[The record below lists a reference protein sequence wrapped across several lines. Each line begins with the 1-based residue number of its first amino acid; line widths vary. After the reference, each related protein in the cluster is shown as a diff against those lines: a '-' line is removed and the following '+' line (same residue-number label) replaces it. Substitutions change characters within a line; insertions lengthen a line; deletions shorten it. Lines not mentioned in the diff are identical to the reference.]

1 MRYSLIL
8 EYLIDFCFIT
18 EFIIKIIAYGFFMD
32 EHSYLTGKYF
42 IYINLDNWNRL
53 DFLIV
58 FSSIVDMILIYH
70 EVRALWILRILRLI
84 KIIRSLRFIS
94 QNSNIKHVVKALLL
108 SAGALANVTWV
119 VFIFYL
125 MYAILGMSLLKGKLG
140 YCDINN
146 YYKISI

>member
-108 SAGALANVTWV
+108 SAGALANVTLV

>member
-8 EYLIDFCFIT
+8 EYLIDFSFVT

-32 EHSYLTGKYF
+32 KHSYLTSKYF

-53 DFLIV
+53 DFLNV
-58 FSSIVDMILIYH
+58 CSGIVDTILIYH
-70 EVRALWILRILRLI
+70 GVRALRILRLI

-94 QNSNIKHVVKALLL
+94 QNSNLKHVVMALLL
-108 SAGALANVTWV
+108 SAGALANVTLV

-125 MYAILGMSLLKGKLG
+125 MYAILGISLLKGKLG

>member
-8 EYLIDFCFIT
+8 EYLIDFSFVT

-32 EHSYLTGKYF
+32 KHSYLTSKYF

-108 SAGALANVTWV
+108 SAGALANVTLV

>member
-8 EYLIDFCFIT
+8 EYLIDILFMT

-58 FSSIVDMILIYH
+58 CSSIVDIILIYH
-70 EVRALWILRILRLI
+70 EVRALRILRLI
-84 KIIRSLRFIS
+84 RIIRSLRFIS
-94 QNSNIKHVVKALLL
+94 QNSNIKHVVKALL
-108 SAGALANVTWV
+108 
-119 VFIFYL
+119 
-125 MYAILGMSLLKGKLG
+125 
-140 YCDINN
+140 
-146 YYKISI
+146 